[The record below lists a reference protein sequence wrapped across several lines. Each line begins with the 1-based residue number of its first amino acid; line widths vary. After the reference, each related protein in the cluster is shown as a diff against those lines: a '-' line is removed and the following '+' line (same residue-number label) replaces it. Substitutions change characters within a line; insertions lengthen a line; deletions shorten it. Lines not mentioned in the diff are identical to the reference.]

1 MRRTS
6 TSSKILA
13 AQVIRHTLD
22 SSDRHLLK
30 DGAGGEC
37 ACHNA
42 TLRDSGEAD
51 QLLAQGLSST
61 LLCFAARH
69 SLALPPQTYKTD
81 VPQEK

>member
-1 MRRTS
+1 MRRTCI
-6 TSSKILA
+6 SSKILA

-37 ACHNA
+37 AGHNA

-51 QLLAQGLSST
+51 QLLAQGLSA
-61 LLCFAARH
+61 LLCFATRH